1 MAEVAIRDPDQ
12 GWAGEFERVAAE
24 PGALPGDRARR
35 IDHIGS
41 TAVPALASRDVID
54 VVVDHVAPG
63 GREARA

>member
-1 MAEVAIRDPDQ
+1 MAEVAIQDADP
-12 GWAGEFERVAAE
+12 GWAAEFERIAAE
-24 PGALPGDRARR
+24 LGAVLGDRAQR